1 MAFFG
6 FGKKKDQ
13 QNGSAQEYYEPIDVD
28 VDADGGIRFD
38 IEEVFRHPKV
48 VKQLEEMQEI
58 NEQRLAARQ
67 RANQEAGKTE

>member
-13 QNGSAQEYYEPIDVD
+13 QNGSAQEYEPFDVD

-38 IEEVFRHPKV
+38 VEEFFRHPKV
-48 VKQLEEMQEI
+48 VKQLKEMQEI